1 MVGTSNQ
8 SVPEMTIECPAIPL
22 HMIHDNSLQGWSG
35 PGPVA
40 SASHLT
46 SRHRRSL
53 WRDCSFTNFVSLSI
67 QKRQAGRPSSHT
79 RGYSGSISYLN
90 QEAAGKKNGGKF
102 RSIVYKPIRCLA
114 LNSPIFAR
122 TINWT
127 HPQILEKETKPKTMP
142 LVQSVFCTHHP
153 AHKTL
158 GWEPF
163 FCLSWNWNLLATL

>member
-1 MVGTSNQ
+1 MKWSGTSCL
-8 SVPEMTIECPAIPL
+8 SVPPHIPTQKK
-22 HMIHDNSLQGWSG
+22 SLKRLLFHKFRELVHPETPSWTPLVAHEGLQWKHLVLEPRSG
-35 PGPVA
+35 G
-40 SASHLT
+40 
-46 SRHRRSL
+46 
-53 WRDCSFTNFVSLSI
+53 
-67 QKRQAGRPSSHT
+67 
-79 RGYSGSISYLN
+79 
-90 QEAAGKKNGGKF
+90 EKNGGKF